1 MCLFAV
7 TLSGKKKA
15 SEQQRRRRK
24 EKNEL
29 PSDAE
34 NNDDDDA
41 LNKMELCELQDNGTE
56 KVSVFPVPC
65 IKILFSISFS

>member
-1 MCLFAV
+1 LCLFAV

-34 NNDDDDA
+34 NDDYDNS
-41 LNKMELCELQDNGTE
+41 LNKLEMCELQDNGTE
-56 KVSVFPVPC
+56 KVGVFPVPC
-65 IKILFSISFS
+65 MKILFS

>member
-15 SEQQRRRRK
+15 PEEQRRRRK

-34 NNDDDDA
+34 NDDYDNA
-41 LNKMELCELQDNGTE
+41 LNKMEICELQDSRTE
-56 KVSVFPVPC
+56 KVGVFPVPC
-65 IKILFSISFS
+65 IKILFAISFS